1 MHGTAQRVRR
11 TREENGRRVREAL
24 LRAGVRVVARHGFAG
39 ASVQRITEACDVS
52 QGTLYTYF
60 DSLQQ
65 LLDELLPAE
74 GLLML
79 HALGRA
85 GGATDGYFEQER
97 LTFDALVAYLR
108 RKPYFLRL
116 LTEAETAAPRSHDQH
131 YRNIEARYLRAL
143 QRGRERGELR
153 PQADAA
159 FKTVAGML
167 SAARGYIVIGF
178 CPRDSK
184 RLFHP
189 PPLPAWATDTYV
201 KFARR
206 GVGAT
211 TAIPARRPARRRSA
225 AAAPTDTRLRIL
237 EAAART
243 IGTKGC
249 AAARVADICTAAG
262 VAVGTFYG
270 HFPGRDEMLDAVLA
284 HAREALAA
292 DVTEATLTSGS
303 FIEYEARSFDA
314 FFRHVQRN
322 PWFPRLEAE
331 GAVWAPSAYLMHF
344 HALSDAYVA
353 AMKHYRTGAELR
365 AFDDHEL
372 PLLAHMFMAARHD
385 LAMRTLL
392 AGDPPLHLPDA
403 VRTAYLDLVARGLEA
418 SS

>member
-1 MHGTAQRVRR
+1 M
-11 TREENGRRVREAL
+11 REAL
-24 LRAGVRVVARHGFAG
+24 LRAATRVVARHGFAG
-39 ASVQRITEACDVS
+39 ASVQRITQACGVS
-52 QGTLYTYF
+52 HGTLYTYF

-74 GLLML
+74 GLAML
-79 HALGRA
+79 RALGRA
-85 GGATDGYFEQER
+85 GGPSGSYFEQER
-97 LTFDALVAYLR
+97 RTFDALVAYLR

-153 PQADAA
+153 PQSDAA
-159 FKTVAGML
+159 FRTVAGVL
-167 SAARGYIVIGF
+167 SAARGYVVIGF

-184 RLFHP
+184 RVFHP
-189 PPLPAWATDTYV
+189 PPLPAWAADAYLRFV
-201 KFARR
+201 RSGIGARS
-206 GVGAT
+206 
-211 TAIPARRPARRRSA
+211 AIPPRLPAARSRRAAGAPDTRRRII
-225 AAAPTDTRLRIL
+225 D
-237 EAAART
+237 AAART
-243 IGTKGC
+243 IGDKGY
-249 AAARVADICTAAG
+249 ASTGIADICTAAG

-270 HFPGRDEMLDAVLA
+270 HFPGRNEMLDAVLA
-284 HAREALAA
+284 HAREALVAE
-292 DVTEATLTSGS
+292 VTEATRTSGS

-314 FFRHVQRN
+314 FFRHVLRN

-353 AMKHYRTGAELR
+353 AMKHYRIGAELR

-385 LAMRTLL
+385 LASRTVL
-392 AGDPPLHLPDA
+392 ASDPPRRLPDA
-403 VRTAYLDLVARGLEA
+403 VRTAYLDLVARGLAA
-418 SS
+418 SA